1 MAEMET
7 KSIKMCQEI
16 LHTEQMGYLRLY
28 HASCLVK
35 HLQPEVTLEIQ
46 EDYSLQSMQSLT
58 WKFILRLFTQSQNS
72 PECNTDQLYGPGCR
86 PCLSKISIKACD
98 DYLIFL
104 WSTIWLSSKT
114 HCYHLSIC
122 RVMHPQIQ
130 SLDWIQCDLCKK
142 WLASDCAGISLET
155 ITEET
160 SFSCGYDTNHVHTF
174 EKYVIP

>member
-1 MAEMET
+1 MEA

-28 HASCLVK
+28 HASCMVK

-46 EDYSLQSMQSLT
+46 KVYSLQSMQSLT
-58 WKFILRLFTQSQNS
+58 WKFILGLSPRSQNS

-86 PCLSKISIKACD
+86 SLHLSKISIKVCD
-98 DYLIFL
+98 DYLISL
-104 WSTIWLSSKT
+104 WSTILIKQLHSLLSF
-114 HCYHLSIC
+114 IC
-122 RVMHPQIQ
+122 MQ
-130 SLDWIQCDLCKK
+130 SNAPTNQCDLCKK
-142 WLASDCAGISLET
+142 WLHSDCAGISLET

-160 SFSCGYDTNHVHTF
+160 SFSCGCDTNHVHTF